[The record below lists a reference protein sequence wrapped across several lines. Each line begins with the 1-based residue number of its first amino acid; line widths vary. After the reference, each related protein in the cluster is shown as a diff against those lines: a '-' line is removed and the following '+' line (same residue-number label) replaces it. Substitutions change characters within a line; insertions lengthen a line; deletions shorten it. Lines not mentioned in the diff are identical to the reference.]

1 MNIRIRFPLAAIA
14 AAISLSWSSA
24 AVPAPGQLFP
34 EDTLVIVTVPAWP
47 ETKAAFDRGNYGKLW
62 ADPAMKPFRDKLEAK
77 FTEKVLGDLEK
88 ELGIKTADYL
98 PLLQGQLSV
107 ALLQN
112 GWNLADDKTEPAAVL
127 VLDTKDKSDQL
138 KAKLAEARQ
147 KLTEAKRPLRTEK
160 IRDVEFTTVV
170 LEPMKPK
177 PGAPRSKEDEDDED
191 DKGGKTPK
199 KTELTFGQVDSA
211 LVVGDSIK
219 AIEKIVAKLTGGSVP
234 SVGDTAEFLG
244 SEKAAS
250 FRGSY
255 AFAWV
260 NVAAVSGVL
269 GAGADMLRPQAA
281 ALGIDPR
288 KALAAFGI
296 DGLRSLAFSA
306 QQTPE
311 GSFGIFA
318 AGIPEAK
325 RTGLFK
331 LIAFEPKDA
340 APPAFVPADAVKFQR
355 WRINGQK
362 TWAALESMLSEVS
375 PQLGGFLQM
384 SISALGKDKDPDFDF
399 KKAFVGNLGDDFVT
413 FEKAPKGRTMAEL
426 SEPPGLTLL
435 GSGNPDQLAS
445 GFKAAAGLLPTGG
458 EDPKQREFNGKKIF
472 GLKMGT
478 PGQPD
483 SKLLEVAASGGFVAM
498 GSSPAVL
505 EEYLRSAEGG
515 SKPLKDAPGLAEA
528 AQKVGGMGTGLFGY
542 QDQRETTRAMW
553 EALRQGGGLGKMI
566 PGSNPQSTKA
576 MDEWFDATL
585 LPPFEQVAGHFGMTV
600 YAGSWDAQGFS
611 IRGFGPDA
619 K

>member
-1 MNIRIRFPLAAIA
+1 MKLRLRPLLLAIVA
-14 AAISLSWSSA
+14 AATSSLPFA
-24 AVPAPGQLFP
+24 AVPPPAQLFP
-34 EDTLVIVTVPAWP
+34 QDTLLLVTVPEWTSA
-47 ETKAAFDRGNYGKLW
+47 KATFDGGNYGKLW

-77 FTEKVLGDLEK
+77 FKEKVLGDLEK
-88 ELGIKTADYL
+88 ELGIKADDYL

-112 GWNLADDKTEPAAVL
+112 GWNLADDKTEPAVVL
-127 VLDTKDKSDQL
+127 VLDAKDRSDQL

-147 KLTEAKRPLRTEK
+147 KLAEAKKTLKTEK

-170 LEPMKPK
+170 IDPPKPK
-177 PGAPRSKEDEDDED
+177 AKTPKAKEDDDDD
-191 DKGGKTPK
+191 DKDGKAPK

-211 LVVGDSIK
+211 LLVSDSPK
-219 AIEKIVAKLTGGSVP
+219 ALEKLVAKLTGGSVP
-234 SVGDTAEFLG
+234 SVGETAEFQG

-255 AFAWV
+255 AFGWV

-288 KALAAFGI
+288 KALAAFGL

-311 GSFGIFA
+311 GSFGSFV

-331 LIAFEPKDA
+331 LFAFEPKDA

-355 WRINGQK
+355 WRLNGQK

-413 FEKAPKGRTMAEL
+413 FEKAPKGKTMAEL

-435 GSGNPDQLAS
+435 GSGNADQLAS

-458 EDPKQREFNGKKIF
+458 EEPKEREFNGKKIF

-505 EEYLRSAEGG
+505 EGYLRSAEGG
-515 SKPLKDAPGLAEA
+515 GKPLKDAPGLAEA

-553 EALRQGGGLGKMI
+553 EALRQGGGLGKMV
-566 PGSNPQSTKA
+566 PGSNPKSAKA

-585 LPPFEQVAGHFGMTV
+585 LPPFEQIAGHFGMTV
-600 YAGSWDAQGFS
+600 YAGSWDTQGFN
-611 IRGFGPDA
+611 IRAFGPNA

>member
-1 MNIRIRFPLAAIA
+1 M
-14 AAISLSWSSA
+14 
-24 AVPAPGQLFP
+24 
-34 EDTLVIVTVPAWP
+34 
-47 ETKAAFDRGNYGKLW
+47 
-62 ADPAMKPFRDKLEAK
+62 
-77 FTEKVLGDLEK
+77 
-88 ELGIKTADYL
+88 
-98 PLLQGQLSV
+98 
-107 ALLQN
+107 
-112 GWNLADDKTEPAAVL
+112 L
-127 VLDTKDKSDQL
+127 VLDTKDKADQL

-177 PGAPRSKEDEDDED
+177 PGAPRSKEDEDEED

-199 KTELTFGQVDSA
+199 KTELTFGQVDSV

-234 SVGDTAEFLG
+234 SVGETAEFQG

-269 GAGADMLRPQAA
+269 GAGAEMLRPQAA

-311 GSFGIFA
+311 GSFGSFA

-331 LIAFEPKDA
+331 LFAFEPKDA

-384 SISALGKDKDPDFDF
+384 SISALGKDKDPNFDF

-435 GSGNPDQLAS
+435 GSG
-445 GFKAAAGLLPTGG
+445 KLPTGG

-515 SKPLKDAPGLAEA
+515 GKPLKDAPGLAEA

-600 YAGSWDAQGFS
+600 YAGSWDTHGFG
-611 IRGFGPDA
+611 IRAFGPDA

>member
-1 MNIRIRFPLAAIA
+1 MKLRLRPLLLAIVA
-14 AAISLSWSSA
+14 AATSSLPFA
-24 AVPAPGQLFP
+24 AVPPPAQLFP
-34 EDTLVIVTVPAWP
+34 QDTLLLVTVPEWTSA
-47 ETKAAFDRGNYGKLW
+47 KATFDGGNYGKLW

-77 FTEKVLGDLEK
+77 FKEKVLGDLEK
-88 ELGIKTADYL
+88 ELGIKADDYL

-112 GWNLADDKTEPAAVL
+112 GWNLADDKTEPAVVL
-127 VLDTKDKSDQL
+127 VLDAKDRSDQL

-147 KLTEAKRPLRTEK
+147 KLAEAKKTLKTEK

-170 LEPMKPK
+170 IDPPKPK
-177 PGAPRSKEDEDDED
+177 AKTPKAKEDDDDD
-191 DKGGKTPK
+191 DKDGKAPK

-211 LVVGDSIK
+211 LLVSDSPK
-219 AIEKIVAKLTGGSVP
+219 ALEKLVAKLTGGSVP
-234 SVGDTAEFLG
+234 SVGETAEFQG

-255 AFAWV
+255 AFGWV

-288 KALAAFGI
+288 KALAAFGL

-306 QQTPE
+306 QQTTE
-311 GSFGIFA
+311 GSFGSFV

-331 LIAFEPKDA
+331 LFAFEPKDA

-355 WRINGQK
+355 WRLNGQK

-413 FEKAPKGRTMAEL
+413 FEKAPKGKTMAEL

-435 GSGNPDQLAS
+435 GSGNADQLAS

-458 EDPKQREFNGKKIF
+458 EEPKEREFNGKKIF

-505 EEYLRSAEGG
+505 EGYLRSAEGG
-515 SKPLKDAPGLAEA
+515 GKPLKDAPGLAEA

-553 EALRQGGGLGKMI
+553 EALRQGGGLGKMV
-566 PGSNPQSTKA
+566 PGSNPKSAKA

-585 LPPFEQVAGHFGMTV
+585 LPPFEQIAGHFGMTV
-600 YAGSWDAQGFS
+600 YAGSWDTQGFN
-611 IRGFGPDA
+611 IRAFGPNA

>member
-1 MNIRIRFPLAAIA
+1 MKLRLPLLAIVA
-14 AAISLSWSSA
+14 AASLSSSFA
-24 AVPAPGQLFP
+24 ALPPPAQLFP
-34 EDTLVIVTVPAWP
+34 QDTLLLVTVPEWTTA
-47 ETKAAFDRGNYGKLW
+47 KAAFDGGNYGKLW

-77 FTEKVLGDLEK
+77 FKEKVLGDLEK
-88 ELGIKTADYL
+88 ELGIKVADYL

-127 VLDTKDKSDQL
+127 VLDAKDKSDQL

-147 KLTEAKRPLRTEK
+147 KLTEAKKTLRTEK

-170 LEPMKPK
+170 IDPPKPK
-177 PGAPRSKEDEDDED
+177 AKTPKAKEEEDDD
-191 DKGGKTPK
+191 DKDGKAQK

-211 LVVGDSIK
+211 LLVSDSPK
-219 AIEKIVAKLTGGSVP
+219 ALEKLVAKLTGGSVP
-234 SVGDTAEFLG
+234 SVGETAEFQG
-244 SEKAAS
+244 SEKTAA

-255 AFAWV
+255 AFGWV
-260 NVAAVSGVL
+260 NFAAVSGVL
-269 GAGADMLRPQAA
+269 GAGAEMLRPQAT
-281 ALGIDPR
+281 ALGIDPK
-288 KALAAFGI
+288 KAMSAFGI
-296 DGLRSLAFSA
+296 DGLRSIAFSA
-306 QQTPE
+306 QQSSD
-311 GSFGIFA
+311 GSFGTFT

-325 RTGLFK
+325 RTGIFK
-331 LIAFEPKDA
+331 LLAFEAKDA

-355 WRINGQK
+355 WRLNGQK

-384 SISALGKDKDPDFDF
+384 SISALGKDKDPNFDF
-399 KKAFVGNLGDDFVT
+399 KKTFVGNLGDDFVT

-435 GSGNPDQLAS
+435 GSGNADQLAS

-458 EDPKQREFNGKKIF
+458 EEPKEREFNGKKIF

-505 EEYLRSAEGG
+505 EEFLRSAEGG
-515 SKPLKDAPGLAEA
+515 GKPLKDAPGLAEA

-553 EALRQGGGLGKMI
+553 EALRQGGGLGKMV
-566 PGSNPQSTKA
+566 PGSNPKSAKA

-600 YAGSWDAQGFS
+600 YAGSWDTQGFN
-611 IRGFGPDA
+611 IRAFGPNA

>member
-1 MNIRIRFPLAAIA
+1 MKLRLRPLLLAIIA
-14 AAISLSWSSA
+14 AATSSLPFA
-24 AVPAPGQLFP
+24 AVPPPAQLFP
-34 EDTLVIVTVPAWP
+34 QDTLLLVTVPEWTSA
-47 ETKAAFDRGNYGKLW
+47 KATFDGGNYGKLW

-77 FTEKVLGDLEK
+77 FKEKVLGDLEK
-88 ELGIKTADYL
+88 ELGIKADDYL

-112 GWNLADDKTEPAAVL
+112 GWNLADDKTEPAVVL
-127 VLDTKDKSDQL
+127 VLDAKDRSDQL
-138 KAKLAEARQ
+138 KAKLSEARQ
-147 KLTEAKRPLRTEK
+147 KLAEAKKTLKTEK

-170 LEPMKPK
+170 IDPPKPK
-177 PGAPRSKEDEDDED
+177 AKTPKSKEDEEED
-191 DKGGKTPK
+191 YDKDGKAPK

-211 LVVGDSIK
+211 LLVSDSPK
-219 AIEKIVAKLTGGSVP
+219 ALEKLVAKLTGGSVP
-234 SVGDTAEFLG
+234 SVGETAEFQG

-255 AFAWV
+255 AFGWV

-306 QQTPE
+306 QQTTE
-311 GSFGIFA
+311 GSFGSFV

-331 LIAFEPKDA
+331 LFAFEPKDA

-355 WRINGQK
+355 WRLNGQK

-413 FEKAPKGRTMAEL
+413 FEKAPKGKTMAEL

-435 GSGNPDQLAS
+435 GSGNADQLAS

-458 EDPKQREFNGKKIF
+458 EEPKEREFNGKKIF

-505 EEYLRSAEGG
+505 EGYLRSAEGG
-515 SKPLKDAPGLAEA
+515 GKPLKDAPGLAEA

-553 EALRQGGGLGKMI
+553 EALRQGGGLGKMV
-566 PGSNPQSTKA
+566 PGSNPKSAKA

-585 LPPFEQVAGHFGMTV
+585 LPPFAQVAGHFGMTV
-600 YAGSWDAQGFS
+600 YAGSWDTQGFN
-611 IRGFGPDA
+611 IRAFGPNA